1 MDDAGERDFPRWLV
15 AALALSSTL
24 APLNSTMISVAL
36 PSIGRDFREDPKL
49 LTQAIVTSYLIT
61 SVVAQAPAGKL
72 GDRWGH
78 RRALA
83 VGQVCFAFGSIAA
96 MLSPS
101 LPLLALSRVAMAT
114 AGALIVPSAGALL
127 RLELPPE
134 RRGRAFGLFGA
145 SMALAAA
152 IGPILG
158 GALMR
163 VASWRAV
170 FAVNLVVLPVA
181 ALLAKLDPHVHEEPP
196 FTGNRRFDG
205 IGAAL
210 LGVALA
216 TFVIGA
222 SAHGTSQLVLLGAG
236 FVLLL
241 AFVRWERDH
250 EEPVVDLRLFREKI
264 FVAGGLMISLHNLA
278 MYALLFALPGLVQTV
293 LHVDSHRTGP
303 LLGAMMIAMVVA
315 SPISGRL
322 SDRFGARIVAG
333 TGTLLSLVGAVLMLL
348 TPLTSVYSYVPSLI
362 CFGLGLGLSAS
373 PSQASAMN
381 VAPRASSGAASGV
394 LATMRYVGGIVGM
407 IVLGLVVRGSHDA
420 SVAMADHRRA
430 LVVFSISLGI
440 AFLCAMILPKE
451 PARTES

>member
-1 MDDAGERDFPRWLV
+1 MADESGRDFPRWLV

-36 PSIGRDFREDPKL
+36 PSIGRDFGDDPKL

-83 VGQVCFAFGSIAA
+83 IGQICFAVGSVAA
-96 MLSPS
+96 MLAPS
-101 LPLLALSRVAMAT
+101 LPLLAIARVAMAT

-134 RRGRAFGLFGA
+134 KRGRAFGMFGA
-145 SMALAAA
+145 SMALSAA
-152 IGPILG
+152 IGPLLG
-158 GALMR
+158 GELMR
-163 VASWRAV
+163 LASWRAI

-181 ALLAKLDPHVHEEPP
+181 ALLARLDPHVHEEPP

-205 IGAAL
+205 IGAGL
-210 LGVALA
+210 LGVALGA
-216 TFVIGA
+216 FVIGA
-222 SAHGTSQLVLLGAG
+222 SAHGTKQLLLLACG
-236 FVLLL
+236 FVLLV

-250 EEPVVDLRLFREKI
+250 EEPVVDLRLFREKV
-264 FVAGGLMISLHNLA
+264 FVAGGLLIGLHNLS
-278 MYALLFALPGLVQTV
+278 MYAMLFALPGLIQTV
-293 LHVDSHRTGP
+293 LHVDSHHVGP
-303 LLGAMMIAMVVA
+303 VLGAMMIAMVVS

-333 TGTLLSLVGAVLMLL
+333 AGSALSLLGAGIMFA
-348 TPLTSVYSYVPSLI
+348 TPLTSTTSYVPSLV
-362 CFGLGLGLSAS
+362 CFGLGLGLAAS

-394 LATMRYVGGIVGM
+394 LATMRYVGGIAGM
-407 IVLGLVVRGSHDA
+407 MVLGVLVRGSRDP
-420 SVAMADHRRA
+420 STAMADHRRA
-430 LVVFSISLGI
+430 LVVFAIALGM
-440 AFLCAMILPKE
+440 AFVCAMMLPKE
-451 PARTES
+451 PARTDT